1 MLEHMENENENRD
14 ITSIIS
20 ETKED
25 VNDDFENFW
34 NTYDKKKEKE
44 PTKKKWSKLK
54 QKEREHI
61 LAILPQFLKE
71 NAEWQ
76 YRPYPSTFLNKK
88 LWLDYEANNVQAIA
102 PEKSSASTTEQR
114 YWDLIKRI
122 ELQPRDNSR
131 YTLEERRFIIE
142 YQQYHD
148 RFPPDER
155 KLVQDT
161 CSLTRA
167 EIDQKDRE
175 EGWIS

>member
-1 MLEHMENENENRD
+1 MTNPVS
-14 ITSIIS
+14 T
-20 ETKED
+20 TPVQ
-25 VNDDFENFW
+25 VN
-34 NTYDKKKEKE
+34 
-44 PTKKKWSKLK
+44 
-54 QKEREHI
+54 
-61 LAILPQFLKE
+61 
-71 NAEWQ
+71 
-76 YRPYPSTFLNKK
+76 
-88 LWLDYEANNVQAIA
+88 QA
-102 PEKSSASTTEQR
+102 SSTEQR

-122 ELQPRDNSR
+122 DLQPRDNSR